1 MGGRLNNL
9 PGPCVSSNMERRSP
23 AASRLLTSVGEL
35 TLLALGLVLAVLVVV
50 YRGPIPALLAV
61 PVVAAGW
68 ITGIEFMTS
77 ARATPITVLLSG
89 VVIAFATEFGVLWL
103 ARHRGELAGG
113 ADPAAAADAASGP
126 VGPAI
131 VASAAALTAGFV
143 ALALSLVPMVRDF
156 GLWCAA
162 DLALA
167 TAAVL
172 IMVPPAARGG
182 PLGSVSSRTPPCPK
196 RPWRRRVS
204 VGSHNSGS
212 CTLCTPNSQR
222 LNPGHR
228 REVEVSR

>member
-1 MGGRLNNL
+1 
-9 PGPCVSSNMERRSP
+9 MERRSP

-61 PVVAAGW
+61 LPAVVAAGW

-89 VVIAFATEFGVLWL
+89 VVIAFATEFGVLLL

-113 ADPAAAADAASGP
+113 AVPAAAADTPSGP

-172 IMVPPAARGG
+172 IMVPPAAPGG

-196 RPWRRRVS
+196 RPWRCRVS

-228 REVEVSR
+228 REVEVWR